1 MHDYLATDGDSSIR
15 PDEEADARRQF
26 YSGYRDKNKA
36 RLSSMQKW
44 SVVLTVSEIVQI
56 IRRSPHDTDEG
67 RTKRVG

>member
-36 RLSSMQKW
+36 RLSSIEKM
-44 SVVLTVSEIVQI
+44 VGC
-56 IRRSPHDTDEG
+56 TDSL
-67 RTKRVG
+67 RNCSNYPTQAARHR